1 MARFALLT
9 NGVKV
14 ETLDDLKENFNIKD
28 MLENFRNGRLERW
41 LAENRFSG
49 EVEQVS
55 QIKKD
60 SSDQSVIFRLFT
72 IFSLSDEQIE
82 RSNKQ
87 EELRLEGERA
97 LREKA
102 KGESPKK
109 VPAQVILTNEDL
121 ELFWEDTEL
130 GLPDIISSR
139 VSDSITFS
147 VMKNQFVSVG
157 DALYCSDGITGGC
170 CENFYESKNGI
181 NYKGIQEVKTI
192 LEESSNEFIRK
203 IQQIN
208 EKLFLTVT
216 DNRDIFPDEVD
227 FYVNEGGSSMQE
239 DFNRISNRDFI
250 IESDSNR
257 LAWTVKHTKNG
268 SPAWDITMTES
279 GYAFLKLHAA
289 SGYHDRKKRY
299 PLESTQDIEDLKYF
313 KDGYIAVGRWFSLEK
328 EDVYSIYY
336 SPDRET
342 FNPVTPP
349 EAEFHRAGVI
359 QMDVFDNIAFV
370 TAYPEPMGW
379 GDVRSEAKKVQ
390 EILPGTK
397 TYYSLDGR
405 SWHLA
410 SINVHKIFKTDFGFL
425 AYSVDYGISNQS
437 FAYVNND
444 DGSFSKF
451 EDRQFRGYSDYYI
464 QHLHISV
471 DGIEWREI
479 PLPSGRLKFI
489 LPLGN
494 RFLFLSEEFFNTFT
508 GKYHKSP
515 SCFYGEIK
523 RRDGNDGFLKKSDI
537 KFEVIN
543 VPQDLRCNAKL
554 LVSNG
559 QSVKSGEK
567 LLTCRTGLFTKK
579 YFTAPFDCKIQFI
592 VADFLATNAFI
603 ISKPNVEV

>member
-1 MARFALLT
+1 MARFALFT

-14 ETLDDLKENFNIKD
+14 ETLDELKENFNIKN
-28 MLENFRNGRLERW
+28 MLENFRNGSLERW

-87 EELRLEGERA
+87 EELRLEEERA
-97 LREKA
+97 LREKEIREDLQKEA
-102 KGESPKK
+102 HSE
-109 VPAQVILTNEDL
+109 AILTNEDI
-121 ELFWEDTEL
+121 ELFWDDTEM
-130 GLPDIISSR
+130 GLPDIKSSG

-157 DALYCSDGITGGC
+157 GALYYFDD
-170 CENFYESKNGI
+170 EDLYESKNGI

-192 LEESSNEFIRK
+192 LEESSNEIIRK

-216 DNRDIFPDEVD
+216 DNRDIFSDEVD

-257 LAWTVKHTKNG
+257 LAWTAKHTTSG
-268 SPAWDITMTES
+268 SPAWGITMTET
-279 GYAFLKLHAA
+279 GYAFLNLHATR
-289 SGYHDRKKRY
+289 GYHDQKNRY
-299 PLESTQDIEDLKYF
+299 PLESTQDIEDLQYF
-313 KDGYIAVGRWFSLEK
+313 KGGYIAIGRWFSLEK

-342 FNPVTPP
+342 FDPVTPP

-370 TAYPEPMGW
+370 SAYPEPTGW

-405 SWHLA
+405 SWRLA
-410 SINVHKIFKTDFGFL
+410 PIKAHKIFKTDFGFL

-437 FAYVNND
+437 FAYVNNI

-464 QHLHISV
+464 HHLYISV
-471 DGIEWREI
+471 DGIEWREM

-489 LPLGN
+489 LPLDN
-494 RFLFLSEEFFNTFT
+494 KFLFLSEEFFNTFT
-508 GKYHKSP
+508 GKYHKRQ
-515 SCFYGEIK
+515 SCFYGKIK
-523 RRDGNDGFLKKSDI
+523 RRNGNDGFLKKTDI
-537 KFEVIN
+537 KFDVIN
-543 VPQDLRCNAKL
+543 VPGELKYRASKI

-559 QSVKSGEK
+559 QNVRAGEK
-567 LLTCRTGLFTKK
+567 LLSCKTGLFTRK
-579 YFTAPFDCKIQFI
+579 YLTAPYDCKIQFI
-592 VADFLATNAFI
+592 VADLSVASFI
-603 ISKPNVEV
+603 ISKSNVGV